1 LVPLTRI
8 GFVNTNR
15 RMANNPV
22 SDQIRSRVEEFVD
35 ELSSLIRQSAMDT
48 VAQVLGGG
56 VGDGR
61 RGRRGAGAARGAS
74 AEARGRARAKG
85 AKRSQDELERLTGR
99 LLTYVKANA
108 GQRIEQIAKGMSV
121 STRELNLPAKKL
133 LANKSIRTKG
143 QKRATQYFPR

>member
-1 LVPLTRI
+1 MA
-8 GFVNTNR
+8 FVNTNR

-56 VGDGR
+56 AGDGR
-61 RGRRGAGAARGAS
+61 RGRRGAGATRGAGV
-74 AEARGRARAKG
+74 EARGRARAKG